1 MIYAS
6 ARVLFS
12 FNGKPE
18 ATVIITKQ
26 TVACGLGYGERQRRK
41 HRAARAAPL
50 PMLAEGR
57 EPSGVLVS
65 SVPLLAKIVMA
76 VLFAVSTVSAQSQE
90 PPVEIA
96 SPEQIDDYLK
106 NYCVACHGPEQQKG
120 DLRLDGLSR
129 DFIQG
134 RAASVWVEVMDRLNL
149 GEMPP
154 EDAKQQPTAAESAW
168 ITRWVAAKVAEAQS
182 QANSTGGRV
191 VMRRLNR
198 AEYTNTIRDLL
209 GVTFL
214 EGDGPLKDL
223 PSDGKV
229 GGFDKVGK
237 ALLLDP
243 SLMDAYFRMARLI
256 ADEAIQTAPPEFETR
271 TYTIEPEASVPKGD
285 YKVRAGENGVFRYHS
300 PDIYFAPH
308 LGLYPGSKLRIP
320 VKGTYRFRFKL
331 AGIPGEDGAPV
342 EIQIVEKFAGNL
354 LTTTVGG
361 TVEKPEVHEVSVV
374 LDPKMNREMP
384 MLRFLNVVGY
394 GGEVTQKH
402 HVFLR
407 LLEAGGNDPKTLLR
421 LMARERAEAPNRF
434 GVSPNVLNRDK
445 HRTLY
450 VESVEIEGP
459 IYPNWPSRAMAQLFP
474 NGIADGSDRAV
485 ALAQAREVF
494 CRLLPLA
501 YRRPIEQGEVDFIL
515 NMVQGEIDRGLPYAE
530 ALRIGLISMLCSP
543 EFLLIVEPPTD
554 VAAGRERSG
563 IDSAEEPDGLR
574 RSANDR
580 KYEISH
586 YQLASRLSYFLWS
599 SMPDEK
605 LFSLAASG
613 EIAEPT
619 VVRREVDRMLLD
631 PKADAFA
638 HNFAAQWFKTEE
650 FARFAPDERLY
661 RKVYSPKFKG
671 LDNDLQ
677 RQPLAMFRELL
688 TTDGNVLDIIDSDW
702 TMVNERLAAI
712 YAIPDVQGAEFQ
724 RVALPEGSHRG
735 GLLGMAGVHRW
746 GSDGVRTKP
755 VERGKYILDVLF
767 NDPPPP
773 PPPNVGEVEPNIEGK
788 NLTVRERLVQHQK
801 IESCANCHRRIDPYG
816 LAMENFNVI
825 GEWRD
830 KQDGEDTNWG
840 AKAPP
845 IDVSG
850 VLPSGREFANFAEF
864 KESLVEQKE
873 RYLRG
878 LTEKMMTY
886 ALGRTLEASDRP
898 AVESIVEQMKQN
910 QFTIRTLVAGIVT
923 SHPFR
928 TK

>member
-1 MIYAS
+1 MIINRNAD
-6 ARVLFS
+6 
-12 FNGKPE
+12 
-18 ATVIITKQ
+18 
-26 TVACGLGYGERQRRK
+26 ACGLPFNIT
-41 HRAARAAPL
+41 A
-50 PMLAEGR
+50 
-57 EPSGVLVS
+57 GVTAGLI
-65 SVPLLAKIVMA
+65 AA
-76 VLFAVSTVSAQSQE
+76 VLIAVVIMGSPVAAESPE
-90 PPVEIA
+90 PPVEVA
-96 SPEQIDDYLK
+96 SPQQIDDYLK
-106 NYCVACHGPEQQKG
+106 NYCVACHGPGQQKG

-129 DFIQG
+129 DFTQG
-134 RAASVWVEVMDRLNL
+134 RAAGVWVEVMDRLNL

-154 EDAKQQPTAAESAW
+154 KDAKLQPTAAESARIARW
-168 ITRWVAAKVAEAQS
+168 IAAKVAEAESQS
-182 QANSTGGRV
+182 NSTGGRV

-223 PSDGKV
+223 PSDGKI

-256 ADEAIQTAPPEFETR
+256 ADEAIQTAPPEFETS
-271 TYTIEPEASVPKGD
+271 TYTIQPEASVPKGD
-285 YKVRAGENGVFRYHS
+285 YTVRAGENGVFHYHS
-300 PDIYFAPH
+300 QDIHFAPH

-331 AGIPGEDGAPV
+331 AGIPGEDAAPV

-384 MLRFLNVVGY
+384 SLRFLNVVRY
-394 GGEVTQKH
+394 GGEPTYKH
-402 HVFLR
+402 HVFLV
-407 LLEAGGNDPKTLLR
+407 LLEAGKHEPAQLFR
-421 LMARERAEAPNRF
+421 LMARERAEAPNRY
-434 GVSPNVLNRDK
+434 GVSPKVLDRDK

-459 IYPNWPSRAMAQLFP
+459 IYPNWPSRAMARLFP
-474 NGIADGSDRAV
+474 DGIADGSDRAA
-485 ALAQAREVF
+485 ALAQARDMF
-494 CRLLPLA
+494 GRLLPRA

-515 NMVQGEIDRGLPYAE
+515 NIVEGEIDRGLPYAE

-543 EFLLIVEPPTD
+543 EFLLIVEPP
-554 VAAGRERSG
+554 GSERTTSERTSSTTA
-563 IDSAEEPDGLR
+563 DDP
-574 RSANDR
+574 
-580 KYEISH
+580 KYEINQ

-605 LFSLAASG
+605 LFALAQSDKLADPAVIRS
-613 EIAEPT
+613 
-619 VVRREVDRMLLD
+619 EVKRMLLD
-631 PKADAFA
+631 PKAAAFA
-638 HNFAAQWFKTEE
+638 QNFAAQWFKTEE

-661 RKVYSPKFKG
+661 QKVYSPAFKG
-671 LDNDLQ
+671 LDKDLQ
-677 RQPLAMFRELL
+677 RQPLAVFHELL
-688 TTDGNVLDIIDSDW
+688 TTDGNVLEIVDSDW
-702 TMVNERLAAI
+702 TMVNERLAAL
-712 YAIPDVQGAEFQ
+712 YGIPNVKGAEFQ

-788 NLTVRERLVQHQK
+788 NLTVRERLIQHQK
-801 IESCANCHRRIDPYG
+801 IESCANCHRGIDPYG

-830 KQDGEDTNWG
+830 HQDGEGTNWG

-898 AVESIVEQMKQN
+898 AVDSIVEQLKQN
-910 QFTIRTLVAGIVT
+910 KFTIGTLVAGIAT
-923 SHPFR
+923 SYPFK